1 MNREGNPNKSSPKL
15 SLGKNLN
22 FINILDFPKK
32 MNTREILI
40 DILSKEWPLSAK
52 KIHSILK
59 KNYRKSITYHTM
71 YEILQDLVKKQIVLK
86 SKTTYLLSERWI
98 KIQLQRFQKINKS
111 YEEIKPMKII
121 DKKTTQVEVHS
132 IQELHKFILK
142 NIEGQFFAKD
152 PKTFFM
158 KCQHLWGGFYTEE
171 EKGVL
176 KKTFRNGAWII
187 AKSKTLLDQ
196 KIAKFYKLLGANV
209 KLNVMVGELDTII
222 IGDCIIQI
230 YFPEELLERM
240 NKIYSGKLT
249 LFNMRKIKKTYEE
262 NHCIQIIITRNERLA
277 KRLKKEIKK
286 HLP

>member
-1 MNREGNPNKSSPKL
+1 
-15 SLGKNLN
+15 
-22 FINILDFPKK
+22 
-32 MNTREILI
+32 
-40 DILSKEWPLSAK
+40 
-52 KIHSILK
+52 
-59 KNYRKSITYHTM
+59 
-71 YEILQDLVKKQIVLK
+71 
-86 SKTTYLLSERWI
+86 
-98 KIQLQRFQKINKS
+98 
-111 YEEIKPMKII
+111 
-121 DKKTTQVEVHS
+121 
-132 IQELHKFILK
+132 
-142 NIEGQFFAKD
+142 
-152 PKTFFM
+152 M